1 MLDIPG
7 EKNQTCSGE
16 LMSERTRAT
25 GKYICLKHFLYM
37 ELLYI
42 TKGTNYFNFAKY

>member
-37 ELLYI
+37 ELLDI